1 MTHIIKNELKWR
13 LADVAGEGVEL
24 VNVVLPELSTRQS
37 GEVLLSTDI
46 PSPHTSVADIQW
58 SEEDQE
64 LFCLLLEKMMDF
76 DFQNMQELDLSDP
89 ELIDVLHVVAA
100 AHFLP
105 PLDADEILADDL
117 PTIMSELDVG
127 DLVAIHT
134 RDGFKSCVITG
145 LDSIEAL
152 CVLLEPIDNLGE
164 EYELDVYDTLLV
176 NKHSILPADF
186 GNVVPDVECCVH

>member
-1 MTHIIKNELKWR
+1 MTNFITNELKWR
-13 LADVAGEGVEL
+13 LADVAGEGVDL
-24 VNVVLPELSTRQS
+24 VNIVLPELNTQHT

-46 PSPHTSVADIQW
+46 PSPHSSVADIQW
-58 SEEDQE
+58 SDEDRE
-64 LFCLLLEKMMDF
+64 LFCILLEKMMDF
-76 DFQNMQELDLSDP
+76 DFHKMEQLDLSDP
-89 ELIDVLHVVAA
+89 DLIDVMHVVAA

-105 PLDADEILADDL
+105 PLNADEILAEDIS
-117 PTIMSELDVG
+117 TIMSELDVG
-127 DLVAIHT
+127 DLVAINT
-134 RDGFKSCVITG
+134 RDGFKSCVIAG

-186 GNVVPDVECCVH
+186 GNVVPDIDCCLH